1 METEFHKLLQRQI
14 NKHLTDDCIS
24 HPQFKNFIN
33 AVNQSYKSF
42 ERDKELMDHA
52 FKQSEE
58 EYQEI
63 YINLKNENLLKQKS
77 VSNLYEFIKILDPSV
92 ENQDS
97 EDLAELSSY
106 VKEQLKKRISL
117 QKQLNK
123 QLDFQN
129 LLMDISSEYINIPIE
144 KVSQSINKSLQE
156 MSEFVKADRAYIFNY
171 DFEKNTCS
179 NVFEYCNEGISPQ
192 IKNLQNIPLETI
204 GDWVEITKKGETIY
218 YPNVNRLPES
228 SHKILLQEQDI
239 KSLLV
244 IPAMMQSECLGFVGF
259 DFVKDYH
266 ELSDTEKNLL
276 TIFTQILVNVR
287 ERIFLERDL
296 SRTVEILKR
305 LLANLQFGIL
315 MEDENRKIIFSNDL
329 FCDMFN
335 IPVSSDDMIGA
346 DCTNSA
352 EESKTLFKNEDY
364 FVERINEI
372 LEQKNIVTN
381 ELLETQSGK
390 FLERDYIPI
399 FINDHYKGHL
409 WKYNDITERVVTQ
422 NLLKQSEE
430 RNRMI
435 MDSAMNVIVITNHKG
450 EITFW
455 NKSAVSTF
463 GWTKEEMEGEQI
475 IGKIIPKKNKKL
487 YKVMLNRQLEL
498 NVIKKNGGE
507 LTVEMSVIA
516 VTQDNNKHYCYFI
529 KDISERKRAEEHLRR
544 QEEKYRNMI
553 ANMNLGLLEVDNQ
566 EVILYANQS
575 FCNVSGYD
583 MDELIGKNPSQI
595 FLHGENSVEF
605 VQEQLQLRKEGVSSV
620 YQLPVKN
627 KRGEIRWWAIS
638 GAPNYDDNGNQLGS
652 IGIHLDVT
660 DQKNLEEEL
669 KQEKAKALEA
679 SKAKEVFLANMSHE
693 IRTPLN
699 AIIGFL
705 RELKR
710 INQNNGTQKQFIE
723 NSYNASHH
731 LLSIINNI
739 LDMSKIESGEMS
751 LDNKNFSLQESIHNV
766 IAILQSKAK
775 EKKLKLT
782 TDFSLDI
789 STTLKG
795 DSLKIEQILFNI
807 IGNSL
812 KFTSKGEIKI
822 ECNLVKDFP
831 DRQTITIVITDTGI
845 GMSEEYV
852 KNIFKKFNQEDSS
865 VSRKY
870 GGTGL
875 GMPITRELVKLM
887 KGDIMVSSEKNVGTS
902 ITVKLTIDK
911 GNERARKETWEKQNI
926 SIAGTKVL
934 LAEDNELNQLVAE
947 NSLNHFSCIVTK
959 ADHGKM
965 AVDLA
970 KNEPFD
976 IILMDIQ
983 MPEMDGIEATR
994 VLRRELGITTP
1005 IIALTANAFK
1015 TEIDNCIN
1023 AGMDD
1028 YITKPFIEE
1037 NLLKI
1042 IYKYTKNAPHLHQ
1055 KRSGKNEVLYD
1066 LKNLHT
1072 LSRGNDDFIQKM
1084 LSIFISQTQETIP
1097 LVEKAFDEG
1106 NNAEIARLIHKIKP
1120 SIEGIKIYSIREDV
1134 KNLEISAKEQKT
1146 ELKELY
1152 PLFEKI
1158 KQTLNTVIIQL
1169 QEELKKL

>member
-1 METEFHKLLQRQI
+1 MEPEVHKLLQRQI
-14 NKHLTDDCIS
+14 SKHLTYDCIS

-77 VSNLYEFIKILDPSV
+77 ISNLYEFIKILDPSV
-92 ENQDS
+92 ENQNS

-106 VKEQLKKRISL
+106 VTEQLKKRIFL
-117 QKQLNK
+117 QEQLNK

-144 KVSQSINKSLQE
+144 KVSESVNKSLKE
-156 MSEFVKADRAYIFNY
+156 MSEFVKADRAYIFKY
-171 DFEKNTCS
+171 EFEKNTCS

-192 IKNLQNIPLETI
+192 IDNLQDVPLEMI
-204 GDWVEITKKGETIY
+204 GEWVEITKKGGSIY
-218 YPNVNRLPES
+218 YPNINELPES
-228 SHKILLQEQDI
+228 DLKNILQEQDI

-244 IPAMMQSECLGFVGF
+244 IPAMMQNECLGFVGF
-259 DFVKDYH
+259 DFVKDFH
-266 ELSDTEKNLL
+266 QLSDTEKNLL
-276 TIFTQILVNVR
+276 TIFTQVLVNVR
-287 ERIFLERDL
+287 ERIFLERNL
-296 SRTVEILKR
+296 SRTVEILKK

-315 MEDENRKIIFSNDL
+315 MEDENRKIIFTNDL
-329 FCDMFN
+329 FCRMFN
-335 IPVSSDDMIGA
+335 IPVSSDEMIGA

-352 EESKTLFKNEDY
+352 EDSKSLFKNEVH

-372 LEQKNIVTN
+372 LKEKKIVTN
-381 ELLETQSGK
+381 ELLETQNGN

-435 MDSAMNVIVITNHKG
+435 MDSAMNAIVITNDKG

-455 NKSAVSTF
+455 NRSAVSTF

-475 IGKIIPKKNKKL
+475 IGKIIPKADKRL
-487 YKVMLNRQLEL
+487 YKVMLNKQLEIK
-498 NVIKKNGGE
+498 VTKKNGGE

-516 VTQDNNKHYCYFI
+516 VTQNNDKHYCYFI

-553 ANMNLGLLEVDNQ
+553 ANMNLGLLEVDNN
-566 EVILYANQS
+566 EVIQYANQS

-583 MDELIGKNPSQI
+583 MDELIGKNPSQL

-605 VQEQLQLRKEGVSSV
+605 VQEQLQLRKIGVSSV

-710 INQNNGTQKQFIE
+710 INQNDGTQKQFIE

-751 LDNKNFSLQESIHNV
+751 LENKNFSLQESIQNV
-766 IAILQSKAK
+766 TAILQPKAK
-775 EKKLKLT
+775 EKKLQLI
-782 TDFSLDI
+782 TDFSPDI
-789 STTLKG
+789 SSALKG

-812 KFTSKGEIKI
+812 KFTNQGEIKV
-822 ECNLVKDFP
+822 ECTLQKDFP
-831 DRQTITIVITDTGI
+831 DKQAITINITDTGI

-875 GMPITRELVKLM
+875 GMPITKELVKLM
-887 KGDIMVSSEKNVGTS
+887 KGEIFVKSEKNIGTCV
-902 ITVKLTIDK
+902 TLKFTIDK
-911 GNERARKETWEKQNI
+911 GSGGNRKGNALEKQDI

-934 LAEDNELNQLVAE
+934 LVEDNELNQLVAE
-947 NSLNHFSCIVTK
+947 NSLNYFKCSVTK
-959 ADHGKM
+959 ADNGKM
-965 AVDLA
+965 AVEIA
-970 KNEPFD
+970 RNEPFD

-983 MPEMDGIEATR
+983 MPEMDGIEATK
-994 VLRRELGITTP
+994 VLREELEIRTP

-1023 AGMDD
+1023 AGMND

-1042 IYKYTKNAPHLHQ
+1042 IYKHTKNAKHLRQ
-1055 KRSGKNEVLYD
+1055 KKSTGEEVLYD
-1066 LKNLHT
+1066 LKNIKT
-1072 LSRGNDDFIQKM
+1072 LSRGNEEFVQKM

-1097 LVEKAFDEG
+1097 LIEKAFEEK
-1106 NNAEIARLIHKIKP
+1106 NNSEIARLVHKIKP
-1120 SIEGIKIYSIREDV
+1120 SVEGIGIFSIKEDV
-1134 KNLEISAKEQKT
+1134 KLLEISAKEQKAELT
-1146 ELKELY
+1146 ELY
-1152 PLFEKI
+1152 ALFEKI
-1158 KQTLNTVIIQL
+1158 KQTLNTVINQL
-1169 QEELKKL
+1169 KAELK

>member
-1 METEFHKLLQRQI
+1 MEPEVHKLLQRQI
-14 NKHLTDDCIS
+14 SKHLTDDYIS

-77 VSNLYEFIKILDPSV
+77 ISNLYEFIKILDPSV
-92 ENQDS
+92 ENQNS

-106 VKEQLKKRISL
+106 VTEQLKKRIFL
-117 QKQLNK
+117 QEQLNK

-144 KVSQSINKSLQE
+144 KVSESVNKSLKE
-156 MSEFVKADRAYIFNY
+156 MSEFVKADRAYIFKY
-171 DFEKNTCS
+171 EFEKNTCS

-192 IKNLQNIPLETI
+192 IDNLQDVPLEMI
-204 GDWVEITKKGETIY
+204 GEWVEITKKGGSIY
-218 YPNVNRLPES
+218 YPNINELPES
-228 SHKILLQEQDI
+228 DLKNILQEQDI

-244 IPAMMQSECLGFVGF
+244 IPAMMQNECLGFVGF
-259 DFVKDYH
+259 DFVKDFH
-266 ELSDTEKNLL
+266 QLSDTEKNLL
-276 TIFTQILVNVR
+276 TIFTQVLVNVR
-287 ERIFLERDL
+287 ERIFLERNL
-296 SRTVEILKR
+296 SRTVEILKK

-315 MEDENRKIIFSNDL
+315 MEDENRKIIFTNDL
-329 FCDMFN
+329 FCRMFN
-335 IPVSSDDMIGA
+335 IPVSSDEMIGA

-352 EESKTLFKNEDY
+352 EDSKSLFKNEVH

-372 LEQKNIVTN
+372 LKEKKIVTN
-381 ELLETQSGK
+381 ELLETQNGN

-435 MDSAMNVIVITNHKG
+435 MDSAMNAIVITNDKG

-455 NKSAVSTF
+455 NRSAVSTF

-475 IGKIIPKKNKKL
+475 IGKIITKADKRL
-487 YKVMLNRQLEL
+487 YKVMLNKQLEIK
-498 NVIKKNGGE
+498 VTKKNGGE

-516 VTQDNNKHYCYFI
+516 VTQNNDKHYCYFI

-553 ANMNLGLLEVDNQ
+553 ANMNLGLLEVDNN
-566 EVILYANQS
+566 EVIQYANQS

-583 MDELIGKNPSQI
+583 MDELIGKNPSQL

-605 VQEQLQLRKEGVSSV
+605 VQEQLQLRKIGVSSV

-660 DQKNLEEEL
+660 DQKKLEEEL

-710 INQNNGTQKQFIE
+710 INQNDGTQKQFIE

-751 LDNKNFSLQESIHNV
+751 LENKNFSLQESIQNV
-766 IAILQSKAK
+766 TAILQPKAK
-775 EKKLKLT
+775 EKKLQLI
-782 TDFSLDI
+782 TDFSPDI
-789 STTLKG
+789 SSALKG

-812 KFTSKGEIKI
+812 KFTNQGKIKV
-822 ECNLVKDFP
+822 ECTLQKDFP
-831 DRQTITIVITDTGI
+831 DKQAITINITDTGI

-875 GMPITRELVKLM
+875 GMPITKELVKLM
-887 KGDIMVSSEKNVGTS
+887 KGEIFVKSEKNIGTCV
-902 ITVKLTIDK
+902 TLKFTIDK
-911 GNERARKETWEKQNI
+911 GSGGNRKGNALEKQDI

-934 LAEDNELNQLVAE
+934 LVEDNELNQLVAE
-947 NSLNHFSCIVTK
+947 NSLNYFKCSVTK
-959 ADHGKM
+959 ADNGKM
-965 AVDLA
+965 AVEIA
-970 KNEPFD
+970 RNEPFD

-983 MPEMDGIEATR
+983 MPEMDGIEATK
-994 VLRRELGITTP
+994 VLREELEIRTP

-1023 AGMDD
+1023 AGMND

-1042 IYKYTKNAPHLHQ
+1042 IYKHNKNAKHLHS
-1055 KRSGKNEVLYD
+1055 KKSTGEEVLYD
-1066 LKNLHT
+1066 IKNIKT
-1072 LSRGNDDFIQKM
+1072 LSRGNEEFVQKM

-1097 LVEKAFDEG
+1097 LVEKAFEEK
-1106 NNAEIARLIHKIKP
+1106 NNSEIARLVHKIKP
-1120 SIEGIKIYSIREDV
+1120 SVEGIGIFSIKEDV
-1134 KNLEISAKEQKT
+1134 KLLEISAKEQKAELT
-1146 ELKELY
+1146 ELY
-1152 PLFEKI
+1152 ALFEKI
-1158 KQTLNTVIIQL
+1158 KQTLNTVINQL
-1169 QEELKKL
+1169 KAELK